1 MLCRGVYLEETKMRK
16 RGGNIFV
23 TFLSEVEKVRLIFFG
38 FLKMTVRIENKV

>member
-1 MLCRGVYLEETKMRK
+1 MRK

-23 TFLSEVEKVRLIFFG
+23 IFLSEVEKVQLIVFG